1 MLLYIIRHGETDWN
15 TAGRLQGGADIPLN
29 ENGRN
34 LARVTGEALRRVPFD
49 LMITSPLKRARET
62 GELVIAPSEKHFGR
76 KIPVIEDERLKE
88 LSWGSWEGLGCLEEN
103 FAIPDKNFNL
113 FYTDALRFEGA
124 PDGESVADL
133 CDRTAEFWQEL
144 IHKPEYQDKIIL
156 ISTHGCAMRA
166 LMNPLYDDPA
176 DFWQGHVPFNCMVNV
191 VEVKDGSAQI
201 VLGDKIYYDRS
212 LCVDNYK
219 AVQPDKKA

>member
-1 MLLYIIRHGETDWN
+1 M
-15 TAGRLQGGADIPLN
+15 
-29 ENGRN
+29 
-34 LARVTGEALRRVPFD
+34 
-49 LMITSPLKRARET
+49 
-62 GELVIAPSEKHFGR
+62 
-76 KIPVIEDERLKE
+76 
-88 LSWGSWEGLGCLEEN
+88 
-103 FAIPDKNFNL
+103 
-113 FYTDALRFEGA
+113 
-124 PDGESVADL
+124 
-133 CDRTAEFWQEL
+133 

-212 LCVDNYK
+212 SCVDNYK